1 MSSFSQF
8 MSSGTS
14 LDLEGRE
21 QIKTKDLLDIR
32 VTVEDYSLIKGAH
45 GKTAIVVFKEMPN
58 GFYFA
63 GKALTGILS
72 EIETAGKHEDLK
84 KEGMKIILYTS
95 KRRNGEDFAAVKE
108 WE

>member
-21 QIKTKDLLDIR
+21 QIKTKDLLDIK

-45 GKTAIVVFKEMPN
+45 GKTAIVVFKEMPD
-58 GFYFA
+58 GFYFS
-63 GKALTGILS
+63 GTALTGILS

-84 KEGMKIILYTS
+84 KEGMQIILYTS
-95 KRRNGEDFAAVKE
+95 KTKKGVDFTAVKE
-108 WE
+108 W